1 MDPGS
6 VSSQNSGI
14 NSFVVSRPDH
24 VSHASSGQVSQL
36 PVRPADPPVNVNG
49 HTAVTAP
56 VASTVAAPA
65 PAASSSNFANF
76 ADFDTAAF
84 DSLPPGTC
92 TCFEIILVIGNV
104 YFLGKLQKIFVNCCQ
119 YGLNL
124 QICSLV
130 TANFTLILKN

>member
-24 VSHASSGQVSQL
+24 VSHASSGHVSQL

-56 VASTVAAPA
+56 VASTVAAVAAPA

-104 YFLGKLQKIFVNCCQ
+104 YLWGKLQKISVNCFQ
-119 YGLNL
+119 YWLNL
-124 QICSLV
+124 LICS
-130 TANFTLILKN
+130 